1 MAPTTVGVCRE
12 TVAGEHR
19 VALVPDGV
27 RALAGMGLR
36 TLVESG
42 AGASAWLPDEDY
54 ETVGARIVTRDDLLG
69 GSDVLV
75 SVRPPNLDVGRHL
88 HPGQVLIALL
98 DPLGIPFQMRRWADD
113 GVTAL
118 SMDLVPGKW
127 PFAHPMDAVDSQA
140 RFVGY
145 KAALLASDQYA
156 RPLPEGVCPGV
167 TDPVEVLVLGAQ
179 TAGLQAMATMRQ
191 LGAVVRGYGPT
202 PHSRERIRSTGA
214 AVLDVPGEPSPLDGA
229 GQAFPGRSA
238 LRDALTATIPRFDI
252 VVTTVDPGVGPPPVL
267 VTPKAIAAMR
277 PGSVIV
283 DTTVGPAG
291 GSVESARPGSTAVF
305 PPGVT
310 VIGADNLPAQI
321 PTAASSAYAQN
332 IVALLARMQ
341 QDGSTVIDLTD
352 PVQAAIVVTHDRLVL
367 NESVWRYILEETAL
381 AGLP

>member
-1 MAPTTVGVCRE
+1 MSVKVPPRSTQNCQPASVPFVTAAPFTTARRAEDVSALPCWAGLRGLQLSQKGADTEDRDTASDGRCSWRPTTVGVCRE

-42 AGASAWLPDEDY
+42 AGASAWLPDDDY

-179 TAGLQAMATMRQ
+179 TADCKRWPRCGSSAPSSGATVPPRT
-191 LGAVVRGYGPT
+191 RGSGCRVP
-202 PHSRERIRSTGA
+202 GA
-214 AVLDVPGEPSPLDGA
+214 AVLDVPGEGVAPRRSGTSHSPVGA
-229 GQAFPGRSA
+229 RSA
-238 LRDALTATIPRFDI
+238 MRSLRRSLALTSSS
-252 VVTTVDPGVGPPPVL
+252 PPSIRVSGRHL
-267 VTPKAIAAMR
+267 
-277 PGSVIV
+277 
-283 DTTVGPAG
+283 
-291 GSVESARPGSTAVF
+291 
-305 PPGVT
+305 
-310 VIGADNLPAQI
+310 
-321 PTAASSAYAQN
+321 Y
-332 IVALLARMQ
+332 
-341 QDGSTVIDLTD
+341 
-352 PVQAAIVVTHDRLVL
+352 
-367 NESVWRYILEETAL
+367 W
-381 AGLP
+381 